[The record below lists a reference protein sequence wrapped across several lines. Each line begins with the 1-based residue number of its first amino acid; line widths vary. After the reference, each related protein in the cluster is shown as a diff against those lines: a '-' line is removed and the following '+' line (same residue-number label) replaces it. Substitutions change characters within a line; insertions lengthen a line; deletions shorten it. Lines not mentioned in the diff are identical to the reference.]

1 MKQAAVLLGVIGGIL
16 GLIMGIS
23 VAGWIAFTGWIDGEV
38 TGQLP
43 VALETPANAA
53 ILRAVGVI
61 GPLLAIAG
69 GAMAVLRPQI
79 GAVLLFLAAGGMF
92 AAFGAGF
99 FALFPIAMCALA
111 GFFALLGAATR
122 EPGGLT

>member
-1 MKQAAVLLGVIGGIL
+1 MKQAAVLLGVIGGVL

-43 VALETPANAA
+43 VALDTPTNAQM
-53 ILRAVGVI
+53 LRIVGVV

-69 GAMAVLRPQI
+69 GAMAVLRPFTGSI
-79 GAVLLFLAAGGMF
+79 LLFVAAAGMF

-99 FALFPIAMCALA
+99 FALFPVAMCGMA